1 MKRGINSNNR
11 AQFFILAAVILS
23 VVIIGLASVSNFA
36 KVSKEP
42 EGFYDSAYD
51 VKRESSGVLDWQIYT
66 GFPSNAKLEEFVDK
80 VAKDEIDKDPSLN
93 FAFIYG
99 NYSDL
104 KLRNYGIDTI
114 NGVDGGGEEIESRI
128 GGLGVGIDVVNTKG
142 VEGYIQVDIPAEEN
156 QRLSIQITANQNFTF
171 TASEYKQVIF
181 IREKQVENE
190 TFVDVR

>member
-23 VVIIGLASVSNFA
+23 VVIIGLAGISNIA

-51 VKRESSGVLDWQIYT
+51 IKKESSGVLDWQIYT